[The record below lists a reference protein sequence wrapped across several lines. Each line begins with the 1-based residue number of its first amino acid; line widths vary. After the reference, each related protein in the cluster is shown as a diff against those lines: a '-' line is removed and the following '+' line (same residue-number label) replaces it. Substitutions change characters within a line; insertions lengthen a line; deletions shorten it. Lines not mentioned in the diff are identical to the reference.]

1 MVAMNSVRL
10 RNKIY
15 SSDLVND
22 FMKSFNRMR
31 GTGMVLAMIGPDP
44 VIESFLEH
52 DADNV
57 DRIHAEM
64 ERRGLI

>member
-1 MVAMNSVRL
+1 MVATDSASL
-10 RNKIY
+10 RSRH
-15 SSDLVND
+15 SSILVND
-22 FMKSFNRMR
+22 FMKVFNRMR
-31 GTGMVLAMIGPDP
+31 GTGMVHAMIGPDP
-44 VIESFLEH
+44 VIQNFLEH